1 MKKMTAARISNKKFK
16 TMSLSGDWGALL
28 GEPEINFSMFI
39 YGESGNGKTNF
50 AIRLAKYLAK
60 FKKVLF
66 YSVEEGINS
75 SIQKT
80 IIRQGLLKETKVL
93 IGQYEPDK
101 FESPFDDLENELSK
115 RASAH
120 FVFIDSLEYADMNN
134 KQLKALRRKFPRKSF
149 ITLGRA
155 EGAKALSAAGNS
167 AKYDSGI
174 VLYVKDHIIYNI
186 KPRFG
191 GGEPYDMNTL
201 KK

>member
-39 YGESGNGKTNF
+39 YGKSGNGKTNF
-50 AIRLAKYLAK
+50 AIRLAKYLSK
-60 FKKVLF
+60 FKKVLY

-75 SIQKT
+75 SIQQT

-101 FESPFDDLENELSK
+101 FESPYDDLENELKK

-120 FVFIDSLEYADMNN
+120 FVFIDSLDYSDMNS
-134 KQLKALRRKFPRKSF
+134 KQLKALRRLFPRKSF
-149 ITLGRA
+149 IVLGRA
-155 EGAKALSAAGNS
+155 DGSKAYTAAGRS
-167 AKYDSGI
+167 AYFDLGTVI
-174 VLYVKDHIIYNI
+174 YVKDHTAYNV
-186 KPRFG
+186 KPRYG
-191 GGEPYDMNTL
+191 GGEPYDMNI
-201 KK
+201 KN